1 MNKSWVIVRM
11 NERSGVGGSIKI
23 WRTYDGDI
31 WGSPLYT
38 VLGYYDGSYR
48 DAQRA
53 YPAASFKS
61 DSLRI
66 RNFSKTRKDLTI
78 PL

>member
-31 WGSPLYT
+31 WDSPLYT
-38 VLGYYDGSYR
+38 VLGYHDGSYR
-48 DAQRA
+48 DSQRA